1 MATVLITGG
10 TGLIGSALTKDLV
23 NKGYNVTILTRNKSG
38 HKASEKIS
46 YAEWDVKKQTI
57 DQEAVAKADHIIHL
71 AGANLAEKR
80 WTPKMKREI
89 VDSRVQSGS
98 LLVKALKEIPNQVK
112 TVVSAS
118 AIGWYGPD
126 PQIPN
131 PTPFVE
137 ADPPHQGFLG
147 QTCQQWLAA
156 IEPVEQLGKRLVVI
170 RTGIVLS
177 KQGGAYPEFK
187 KPLNFGLATILGDGK
202 QIISWIHIDDL
213 VRMYIA
219 AIENERMQGVYN
231 AVAPSPVSNK
241 TLVLQMAA
249 ERSTFYIPVSVPS
262 FVLKMVLGEMSI
274 EVLKSTTVSSDKIEA
289 SGFSF
294 LFPTIDTAIRQLR
307 ES

>member
-1 MATVLITGG
+1 
-10 TGLIGSALTKDLV
+10 
-23 NKGYNVTILTRNKSG
+23 
-38 HKASEKIS
+38 
-46 YAEWDVKKQTI
+46 
-57 DQEAVAKADHIIHL
+57 
-71 AGANLAEKR
+71 
-80 WTPKMKREI
+80 
-89 VDSRVQSGS
+89 
-98 LLVKALKEIPNQVK
+98 VKALKEIPNQVK

-131 PTPFVE
+131 LTPFVE

-249 ERSTFYIPVSVPS
+249 ERSKFYIPVSVPS